1 MHLTAPRLH
10 PRIQRGTQSS
20 SHSADL
26 IHSANTPHR
35 LYIQG
40 PHHCSYV
47 SLNFPERQ
55 TVPSKSLSKT
65 KAWPCF
71 WSLQS
76 DTGLT
81 SLHCLQTFPQ
91 PGRSVSTKFRLR
103 EREKKIP
110 PWLWYLHAVQ
120 MVARTDV
127 FERRKGLLPLR
138 SPVTTNIISVPCH
151 LSSLCQ
157 KLSFSRI
164 EKVSFPSDL
173 YVHLCLRSVL

>member
-1 MHLTAPRLH
+1 MCISQPHVCIPG
-10 PRIQRGTQSS
+10 IQRGTQSS

-26 IHSANTPHR
+26 IHSANTHR

-71 WSLQS
+71 WSLQP
-76 DTGLT
+76 DT

-91 PGRSVSTKFRLR
+91 PGKSVSTKFRLR
-103 EREKKIP
+103 EREKKNTS
-110 PWLWYLHAVQ
+110 LAV
-120 MVARTDV
+120 V
-127 FERRKGLLPLR
+127 FTCCANGRQDRCLRKEEGIVTFKPRHHKHHFYSMSSLQPLSKAVIFQKRKG
-138 SPVTTNIISVPCH
+138 V
-151 LSSLCQ
+151 LS
-157 KLSFSRI
+157 
-164 EKVSFPSDL
+164 
-173 YVHLCLRSVL
+173 